1 METFFDRYKNS
12 LVLTLVLFAQFILLA
27 VQVRPGLP
35 GAAAADQAGVKVL
48 RLGVNTVVTP
58 PEKVLHQSGLSL
70 RGIWSSYVNLID
82 VKEQNEQLLAENQ
95 RLQMEQAALAEDARQ
110 GERLQE
116 ILAFKQH
123 YVDTTVPAQVLGSSG
138 SDHER
143 VLSIDKGSDDGIA
156 PEMPVITPDGI
167 VGRVRE
173 VTAHSSQVLEI
184 SDSTSAVGILLEQTR
199 TRGILRG
206 DNVGHAQIVNLMPDD
221 RIKPGQLVLT
231 SGGDQIFPRGLP
243 VGVVDKV
250 VPDVDNQ
257 PLVNVMLKPAAN
269 LSRLEEVLVVT
280 GTGTGPSIG
289 ARHDLV
295 RSETTAAGIKA
306 AAVARAAQAAEA
318 ALEAQ
323 RASDILAARLPSA
336 SNESNPD
343 APDASPGSSPL
354 TADSNAAP
362 LHPPS
367 ALHPDHYSPTAAI
380 SAQSLIPGERS
391 APLAEGVPPT
401 VRVVKPVV
409 DGDAASIPSPS
420 VSPAFRAAHDAAVA
434 ARPHPQ
440 VALPAAGSL
449 PSTTRVATATGAAS
463 AVSSDG
469 MVMRPLI
476 HRIPQLNSD
485 GTPVLNA
492 DGTPAV
498 KRIPVLNADGTPVMQ
513 RVPVPTPHPVLNAD
527 GTVAKPVVRH
537 VVAVAGGTGAAP
549 SMPGTAASPSASR
562 ADTPAA
568 PARPRAAV
576 PTQVVN
582 DGPLPSSS
590 TVPKPQASR
599 KRTPALV
606 PDDGSRPP
614 AAVPPSPQEQH

>member
-1 METFFDRYKNS
+1 METFFGRYKNS

-35 GAAAADQAGVKVL
+35 GAAAADQAGVKIL
-48 RLGVNTVVTP
+48 RLGVTTVVTP
-58 PEKVLHQSGLSL
+58 PEKVLHHGGLSL

-82 VKEQNEQLLAENQ
+82 VKEHNEQLLAENQ

-116 ILAFKQH
+116 LLAFKQH

-143 VLSIDKGSDDGIA
+143 VFSIDKGSDDGIA

-173 VTAHSSQVLEI
+173 VTGHSSQVLEI

-243 VGVVDKV
+243 VGTVDKV
-250 VPDVDNQ
+250 VLDIDNQ
-257 PLVNVMLKPAAN
+257 PLVNVVLKPAAN
-269 LSRLEEVLVVT
+269 LNRLEEVLVVT
-280 GTGTGPSIG
+280 GTGTAPSVG
-289 ARHDLV
+289 ARHDLA
-295 RSETTAAGIKA
+295 RSETTAAAIKA
-306 AAVARAAQAAEA
+306 AAVAKAAQAAEA

-367 ALHPDHYSPTAAI
+367 ALHPDHYSPTAAVP
-380 SAQSLIPGERS
+380 AQSLTPGERS
-391 APLAEGVPPT
+391 EPLAEGVPPT

-440 VALPAAGSL
+440 VAPPAAGVL
-449 PSTTRVATATGAAS
+449 PSAPHTAAVSAAAS
-463 AVSSDG
+463 AASSDG

-476 HRIPQLNSD
+476 RRVPQLNPD

-513 RVPVPTPHPVLNAD
+513 RVPVPTSHPVLNAD
-527 GTVAKPVVRH
+527 GIVAKPVVRH
-537 VVAVAGGTGAAP
+537 AAVAGAP
-549 SMPGTAASPSASR
+549 GIPSTAASSAANR
-562 ADTPAA
+562 AGTPDA
-568 PARPRAAV
+568 PVRPRAAI

-582 DGPLPSSS
+582 DGPLPTSS
-590 TVPKPQASR
+590 TAPKTTPPPR

-614 AAVPPSPQEQH
+614 AATPPLPQEQH